1 MCRLQLPTS
10 ASAFVKSI
18 DIKPLLS
25 KPAWHDRFGAR
36 LMQLQPRMN
45 AVTAAQ
51 HAVATYPDAANLEPE
66 EAAKIFAA
74 EEPPDEVGVL
84 K

>member
-1 MCRLQLPTS
+1 MNST
-10 ASAFVKSI
+10 A
-18 DIKPLLS
+18 IKPLLA
-25 KPAWHDRFGAR
+25 KPVWHDRFGAR

-51 HAVATYPDAANLEPE
+51 HAVATYPDAADMEPE
-66 EAAKIFAA
+66 EAAEIFAA
-74 EEPPDEVGVL
+74 EEPPDEVGAP

>member
-1 MCRLQLPTS
+1 MNST
-10 ASAFVKSI
+10 A
-18 DIKPLLS
+18 IKPLLA

-51 HAVATYPDAANLEPE
+51 HAVATYPDAADMEPE
-66 EAAKIFAA
+66 EAAEIFAA
-74 EEPPDEVGVL
+74 EEPPDEVGAP

>member
-1 MCRLQLPTS
+1 MN
-10 ASAFVKSI
+10 SI
-18 DIKPLLS
+18 AIKPLLP
-25 KPAWHDRFGAR
+25 KPVWHDRFGAR

-51 HAVATYPDAANLEPE
+51 HAAATYPDAADMEPE
-66 EAAKIFAA
+66 VAAEIFAD
-74 EEPPDEVGVL
+74 EEPPDEVGAP

>member
-1 MCRLQLPTS
+1 
-10 ASAFVKSI
+10 
-18 DIKPLLS
+18 
-25 KPAWHDRFGAR
+25 
-36 LMQLQPRMN
+36 MQLQPRMN